1 MIYRIHD
8 IDRNTECN
16 RDLWVVL
23 FHFVSFF
30 PELTRQFDAPFPSA
44 HKTDATFALHS
55 GFCNAL
61 MTLFRGTL
69 HVRIVNVDQLPE
81 ICQIPT
87 SGRPVDFRTADTV
100 VAWQRDSRH
109 ASLVK
114 MATGK

>member
-1 MIYRIHD
+1 MHHLHGQTKRHS
-8 IDRNTECN
+8 
-16 RDLWVVL
+16 DLWF
-23 FHFVSFF
+23 FHLVSFF
-30 PELTRQFDAPFPSA
+30 PELTRQFDAPLPSA

-61 MTLFRGTL
+61 MTFRRGTL
-69 HVRIVNVDQLPE
+69 HVRIVKVDHDPW

-100 VAWQRDSRH
+100 DAMQRDSRH
-109 ASLVK
+109 ANLVK